1 MFLHLQGPHTTLF
14 IHRIIKSQLALFLFV
29 FTLACSKGVEEPQ
42 WALCADGTL
51 CSPVV
56 KVLTVTD
63 ELSLEPD
70 STFWL
75 SANGPI
81 KTKIDLGPQLI
92 TNPQWPDPS
101 IKSVTVSA
109 AKNKSHI
116 ALRVQ
121 WDDATVDN
129 KFSPSNLYTDQIA
142 IMFPMKNG
150 DDVPLITMGEDGKP
164 VNIWLW
170 KAVLQEEMESS
181 KAGAGKSK
189 SVFPGGGINSPVDD
203 LNAEGFSTLT
213 AQEQK
218 DVMGK
223 GVRVGNSWHVV
234 FKRKLTNDQNDDVQ
248 FINSTAMA
256 IAAWNGG
263 NRETNGQ
270 KGIAG
275 WILLK
280 FS

>member
-1 MFLHLQGPHTTLF
+1 MRLHQQGPQKKLF
-14 IHRIIKSQLALFLFV
+14 IHQFIKSRIWLAGLIL
-29 FTLACSKGVEEPQ
+29 LIACSSSGEPE
-42 WALCADGTL
+42 WALCEDGEL
-51 CSPVV
+51 CSPVIEV
-56 KVLTVTD
+56 KTVST
-63 ELSLEPD
+63 EPALEPD
-70 STFWL
+70 SQFWT
-75 SANGPI
+75 SADGPK
-81 KTKIDLGPQLI
+81 KTIIELGPQLI

-101 IKSVTVSA
+101 IKNVTVSA
-109 AKNKSHI
+109 AKNNSHI
-116 ALRVQ
+116 AIRLE

-142 IMFPMKNG
+142 IMFPLNSG
-150 DDVPLITMGEDGKP
+150 NEVPLITMGEDGKP

-170 KAVLQEEMESS
+170 KAVLQEEIESS
-181 KAGAGKSK
+181 KSSTGKQK

-213 AQEQK
+213 AQDHK

-234 FKRKLTNDQNDDVQ
+234 FKRKLTNTEKDDVQ
-248 FINSTAMA
+248 FKKSSAMA

-280 FS
+280 F